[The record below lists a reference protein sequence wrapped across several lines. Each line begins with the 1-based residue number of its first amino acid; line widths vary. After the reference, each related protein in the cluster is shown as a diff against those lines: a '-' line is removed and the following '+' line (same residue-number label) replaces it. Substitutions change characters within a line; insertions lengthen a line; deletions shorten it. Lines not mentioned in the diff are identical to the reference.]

1 MSCCSIRTCLT
12 RLVAVAIC
20 AISSSAS
27 AALVTYSSAGSF
39 DGGPFVSDSAIT
51 LGGVTLNYSGLI
63 PTTVDANP
71 SSFISLGTFTATG
84 LGTADLTGRDFD
96 LRITQTAPGAG
107 TQTIDADLSGTI
119 TGSVGS
125 GSSSLLI
132 TLNQSMFTLG
142 GVTYTI
148 DDTTLQ
154 VPAPGQSV
162 SITAT
167 AVVPEPAA
175 IGLLVAGL
183 PLLLRRRRA

>member
-1 MSCCSIRTCLT
+1 MPRFAQLRSIAAPVRCISRFWPGKPTHYLTPPPTRFIVQRAEPPGLVGGRYVPPAVLEGPVSCCSIRTCLT

-27 AALVTYSSAGSF
+27 AALVTYSTAGSF

-125 GSSSLLI
+125 G
-132 TLNQSMFTLG
+132 
-142 GVTYTI
+142 
-148 DDTTLQ
+148 
-154 VPAPGQSV
+154 
-162 SITAT
+162 
-167 AVVPEPAA
+167 
-175 IGLLVAGL
+175 
-183 PLLLRRRRA
+183 